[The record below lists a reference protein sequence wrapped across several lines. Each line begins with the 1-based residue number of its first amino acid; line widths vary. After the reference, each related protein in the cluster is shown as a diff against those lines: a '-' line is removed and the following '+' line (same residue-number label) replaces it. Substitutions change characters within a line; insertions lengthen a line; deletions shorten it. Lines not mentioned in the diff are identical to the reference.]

1 MRSSNYRIDRFRII
15 LNFILIGLGVSFLVL
30 LFFFRGSMNSFVTK
44 KMKEQTSVNV
54 KKSISQLLD
63 SAFNY
68 QKNRKGF
75 GITFLEFGATGCV
88 SCKKMEIVMREVKE
102 KFPKKVNVKFYNILL
117 PGDQDIM
124 KYFGIAAIPTQVL
137 LDSSGNEV
145 FRHTGY
151 FSTAEL
157 EQEFIKIN
165 ALKLVQ

>member
-1 MRSSNYRIDRFRII
+1 
-15 LNFILIGLGVSFLVL
+15 
-30 LFFFRGSMNSFVTK
+30 MNSFVTK
-44 KMKEQTSVNV
+44 KMKEQTSVYV
-54 KKSISQLLD
+54 KKCISQLVD

-68 QKNRKGF
+68 QNNGKVF
-75 GITFLEFGATGCV
+75 LITFLEFGATGCI
-88 SCKKMEIVMREVKE
+88 SCRKMEIVMKEIKE
-102 KFPKKVNVKFYNILL
+102 KYPQKVNVKFYNILL
-117 PGDQDIM
+117 PENQDLM

-137 LDSSGNEV
+137 LDSNGNEV